1 MRRPVVASSSPRSI
15 RSQRGSTLERRA
27 HRHRTVPTCWRAREV
42 PICHLLGEEC
52 TALRARQ
59 EPEHR
64 VFAIFS
70 TFRDT
75 ARWLANGERSCGS
88 WRRRRAVRSSGQTGT
103 DRVGW
108 CACPWL
114 TLFATEW
121 SAARKNPLRAVAM
134 HFSAAISA
142 DVKARRILTSGRREF
157 PSGNSRS
164 ARDLEGAK
172 RVSRGQAHRRPQQSP
187 FARKT
192 APHASAPQP
201 LSPVPVCYNKMR
213 NVPIYARVESSARA
227 AWGLRTFAPL
237 MKYRNTSPERA
248 RACARSRQRASAA
261 GA

>member
-88 WRRRRAVRSSGQTGT
+88 WRRRRAVRSFGQTGT
-103 DRVGW
+103 NRGGGTPVHGGLSLRPNGARRGKIP
-108 CACPWL
+108 CAPSRC
-114 TLFATEW
+114 
-121 SAARKNPLRAVAM
+121 
-134 HFSAAISA
+134 ISA
-142 DVKARRILTSGRREF
+142 QPFLQTSRRAGFCRAAAENF
-157 PSGNSRS
+157 
-164 ARDLEGAK
+164 
-172 RVSRGQAHRRPQQSP
+172 RPEI
-187 FARKT
+187 F
-192 APHASAPQP
+192 
-201 LSPVPVCYNKMR
+201 
-213 NVPIYARVESSARA
+213 EARA
-227 AWGLRTFAPL
+227 T
-237 MKYRNTSPERA
+237 
-248 RACARSRQRASAA
+248 
-261 GA
+261 